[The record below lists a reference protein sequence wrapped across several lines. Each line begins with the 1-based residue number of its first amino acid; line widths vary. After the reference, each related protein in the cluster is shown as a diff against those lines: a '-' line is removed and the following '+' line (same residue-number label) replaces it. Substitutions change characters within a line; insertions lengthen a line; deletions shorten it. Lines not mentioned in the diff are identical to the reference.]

1 MPKRTDISSI
11 LIIGAAMLGACSI
24 GTSSAPKDKRAA
36 LDQIAAKCNLQSSI
50 FTLGEGDNIIFRPPA
65 DANYDDVDCA
75 LTEVKKSPFPFK
87 LGFVGNEALAP
98 EKQK

>member
-1 MPKRTDISSI
+1 MLKGPEIAAV
-11 LIIGAAMLGACSI
+11 LIIGLAMLGACSL
-24 GTSSAPKDKRAA
+24 GTASVPKDKREA
-36 LDQIAAKCNLQSSI
+36 LDQITAKCNLQSSI

-75 LTEVKKSPFPFK
+75 LTEVKKSPFSFK